1 MKTNR
6 PEADAPVAQEDI
18 ECTMKELKLERT
30 EERLTRR
37 TGLVLVDRF
46 GKKIDLA
53 NKIDRA
59 FGRPGSNRGMAAS
72 DYVMTLVEMLI
83 DGAMHLEDVK
93 DFERDEAYKLMTG
106 REHYP
111 TSDALGDWLRRKGG
125 KECEEEKKLMTVDAE
140 LINALTKERGK
151 TLDVDASV
159 IEADKGD
166 AVYTYKEIR
175 GYQPLL
181 AACPEVG
188 LFINSRFQ
196 HGNEN
201 TQGDIKSFIEE
212 SIRLVPGTIDTV
224 RIDSVGYNHFVF
236 NYCFEKHLKFTI
248 TADHDIAVME
258 KVRKIPE
265 SAWEKGKNEDGSNA
279 NYDIAETIHTMNNSK
294 DSFRLV
300 VKRSK
305 RRQVDLLDGEYFYWI
320 VATNFSRDEKDT
332 QAVIHFHEKR
342 GEMER
347 MIGELKNH
355 YNMDHFPC
363 GQFSANSLYFAIG
376 VFTFNLVQLLKQHY
390 FGSEWRTKTLRSL
403 RYYWFHLPSRL
414 VFHARYMIAKVA
426 TSLEPF
432 KQLDEAYLKLAN
444 APAPAST

>member
-1 MKTNR
+1 M
-6 PEADAPVAQEDI
+6 
-18 ECTMKELKLERT
+18 MELRLEGT

-46 GKKIDLA
+46 GKKINLA

-72 DYVMTLVEMLI
+72 EYVLTLVQMLI

-111 TSDALGDWLRRKGG
+111 TGDALGDWLRRKGG
-125 KECEEEKKLMTVDAE
+125 EEGEKKLMMVDAE
-140 LINALTKERGK
+140 LINASTKESGK

-181 AACPEVG
+181 AACPE
-188 LFINSRFQ
+188 LQMFINTRFQ
-196 HGNEN
+196 HGNQS
-201 TQGDIKSFIEE
+201 TQGDIKSFVDE
-212 SIRLVPGTIDTV
+212 SIQLVPGMIKTV

-236 NYCFEKHLKFTI
+236 DYCFEKGLTFTI
-248 TADHDIAVME
+248 TADHDVAVME
-258 KVRKIPE
+258 VIRKIPK
-265 SAWEKGKNEDGSNA
+265 SAWKKGKNEDGSDA
-279 NYDIAETIHTMNNSK
+279 NYYIAETVHTMNKCK

-300 VKRSK
+300 TKRTVREKQS
-305 RRQVDLLDGEYFYWI
+305 DIFDGDYFYWI
-320 VATNFSRDEKDT
+320 VATNLSQEEKDT
-332 QAVIHFHEKR
+332 QEVIHFHEKR

-376 VFTFNLVQLLKQHY
+376 VFSFNLVQLLKQHY
-390 FGSEWRTKTLRSL
+390 FGTQWRTKTLRSL

-414 VFHARYMIAKVA
+414 VSHARYMVAKVA
-426 TSLEPF
+426 TSLESF
-432 KQLDEAYLKLAN
+432 KQLDEVYLKLVA
-444 APAPAST
+444 APVPSSP

>member
-1 MKTNR
+1 M
-6 PEADAPVAQEDI
+6 
-18 ECTMKELKLERT
+18 MELKLERT

-59 FGRPGSNRGMAAS
+59 FGPPGSNRGMAAS
-72 DYVMTLVEMLI
+72 DYVLTLVEMLI

-125 KECEEEKKLMTVDAE
+125 KEGEGEKKLMKVDAE
-140 LINALTKERGK
+140 LVNASTKQSGPSGSRDK

-181 AACPEVG
+181 AACPEAG

-196 HGNEN
+196 HGNVN
-201 TQGDIKSFIEE
+201 AQGDIKSFIDD
-212 SIRLVPGTIDTV
+212 SINLVPGMIKTV

-236 NYCFEKHLKFTI
+236 NYCFEKRLNFTI
-248 TADHDIAVME
+248 TADHDVAVME
-258 KVRKIPE
+258 VVRKIPE
-265 SAWEKGKNEDGSNA
+265 SAWEKGKNDDGTDA
-279 NYDIAETIHTMNNSK
+279 NYRIAETIHTMNQCK

-300 VKRSK
+300 VKKTK
-305 RRQVDLLDGEYFYWI
+305 RVKQTDLFDGEYFYWI
-320 VATNFSRDEKDT
+320 VATNFSKEEKST
-332 QAVIHFHEKR
+332 QEVIHFHEKR

-376 VFTFNLVQLLKQHY
+376 VFAFNLVQLLKQHY
-390 FGSEWRTKTLRSL
+390 FGTEWRTKTLRSL

-414 VFHARYMIAKVA
+414 VFHARYIIARVA
-426 TSLEPF
+426 ASVESF
-432 KQLDEAYLKLAN
+432 KQLDEAYLKLVS
-444 APAPAST
+444 APISYSP

>member
-1 MKTNR
+1 MR
-6 PEADAPVAQEDI
+6 
-18 ECTMKELKLERT
+18 ELRLEQT
-30 EERLTRR
+30 DERLTRR

-72 DYVMTLVEMLI
+72 EYVLTLAQMLI

-125 KECEEEKKLMTVDAE
+125 KDGEGEKKLMKVDAE
-140 LINALTKERGK
+140 LINTSTKGGGR
-151 TLDVDASV
+151 TIDVDASV

-166 AVYTYKEIR
+166 ARFTYKEIR

-196 HGNEN
+196 HGNQN
-201 TQGDIKSFIEE
+201 AQGDIVSFIDE
-212 SIRLVPGTIDTV
+212 SIKLVPGMIKTV

-236 NYCFEKHLKFTI
+236 NYCFESRLDFTI
-248 TADHDIAVME
+248 TADHDVAVME
-258 KVRKIPE
+258 AVRKIPE
-265 SAWEKGKNEDGSNA
+265 SAWEKGKNEDGTGA
-279 NYDIAETIHTMNNSK
+279 NYRIAETIHTMNQCK

-300 VKRSK
+300 VKRTK
-305 RRQVDLLDGEYFYWI
+305 RVKQTDLFDGEYFYWI
-320 VATNFSRDEKDT
+320 VATNFSQEEKGT
-332 QAVIHFHEKR
+332 QEVIHFHEKR

-363 GQFSANSLYFAIG
+363 G
-376 VFTFNLVQLLKQHY
+376 
-390 FGSEWRTKTLRSL
+390 
-403 RYYWFHLPSRL
+403 
-414 VFHARYMIAKVA
+414 
-426 TSLEPF
+426 
-432 KQLDEAYLKLAN
+432 
-444 APAPAST
+444 